1 MIYKYY
7 LGLGSNIEP
16 RLDFLKTAVEK
27 LKKHGQILQKS
38 SIFLTEPWGVKNQLD
53 YYNAVVEYFSPVAP
67 RKLLQEIK
75 KLEKEIGRTY
85 RYHWGPREIDIDIL
99 FSDSFHIDEPGL
111 HVPHKMF
118 HQRRFVL
125 EPMSE
130 MDGNFIAAG
139 SHKTINDYLKGC
151 QDSSQVK
158 KLNLSW

>member
-16 RLDFLKTAVEK
+16 RLNFLKTAVKK
-27 LKKHGQILQKS
+27 LKKHGQIPQKS
-38 SIFLTEPWGVKNQLD
+38 SIFLTEPWAVKNQLD
-53 YYNAVVEYFSPVAP
+53 YYNAVVEYLSPLTP
-67 RKLLQEIK
+67 RQLLLEIK

-85 RYHWGPREIDIDIL
+85 RHHWGPREIDIDIL

-111 HVPHKMF
+111 HLPHKMF
-118 HQRRFVL
+118 QKRRFVL

-130 MDGNFIAAG
+130 MNGNFVAAG
-139 SHKTINDYLKGC
+139 SQETINDYLKRC
-151 QDSSQVK
+151 QDSSEVK

>member
-16 RLDFLKTAVEK
+16 RLHFLKTAVEK
-27 LKKHGQILQKS
+27 LKEHGQISQKS
-38 SIFLTEPWGVKNQLD
+38 SIFLTEPWAIENQLD
-53 YYNAVVEYFSPVAP
+53 YYNAVIEYLTPLTP
-67 RKLLQEIK
+67 RQLLSVIK
-75 KLEKEIGRTY
+75 KLEKEVGRTD

-99 FSDSFHIDEPGL
+99 LSDTFYIDEPGL
-111 HVPHKMF
+111 HIPHKMF

-130 MDGNFIAAG
+130 MHGNFVAAG
-139 SHKTINDYLKGC
+139 SHKTIIDYLRGC
-151 QDSSQVK
+151 QDSSEVK